1 MTDLRGPQLPDR
13 VDVVV
18 VGAGLAGLSAARRL
32 HQAGRAVV
40 VLEASDGVGG
50 RVRTDTVEGYRLDRG
65 FQVLLTAYPELQAQF
80 DLEALDIRR
89 FEPGALVW
97 DGSTLS
103 TLGDPLRRPGTL
115 WSTVTSPV
123 GSIPDKLRVLR
134 QRVRLGRAAAPEL
147 LRQDDIS
154 TIDALHEDG
163 FSDAMIEGFFRP
175 LVGGIQ
181 LDPSLQTSRRMFDVI
196 LRSLI
201 TGDVGVPARG
211 MGALS
216 EQLAGRLPDGSIQ
229 LGARVVSVARGEVVV
244 DGQGPVA
251 ARSIVVATDGPSAVD
266 LVALPPVESN
276 HATCVWFAAAQ
287 PPTAERYIVLDPT
300 GTGPASNIA
309 VMTNVAPDYSPD
321 GSAVIAAACP
331 GVLDPAAEPAV
342 RSQLTSI
349 WGNQVDQWR
358 HLRTDAIPHGQ
369 PRQHPPFHPKQR
381 VALGDGLF
389 VCGDHRD
396 TASIQGAL
404 YSGRRCADAV
414 LAAST

>member
-1 MTDLRGPQLPDR
+1 
-13 VDVVV
+13 
-18 VGAGLAGLSAARRL
+18 
-32 HQAGRAVV
+32 
-40 VLEASDGVGG
+40 
-50 RVRTDTVEGYRLDRG
+50 
-65 FQVLLTAYPELQAQF
+65 VLLTAYPELQAQF

-331 GVLDPAAEPAV
+331 GVLDPAAEPAGRPVATPPHRCDPARPAAAAPTVPPEAAGGVGRRPV
-342 RSQLTSI
+342 RLRRSPRHGVDPRRAVLRAAVRRRRARRVDLT
-349 WGNQVDQWR
+349 
-358 HLRTDAIPHGQ
+358 T
-369 PRQHPPFHPKQR
+369 PRAPNP
-381 VALGDGLF
+381 GD
-389 VCGDHRD
+389 RD
-396 TASIQGAL
+396 TSHLPARPD
-404 YSGRRCADAV
+404 SGR
-414 LAAST
+414 